1 MHSVEPSTLNDRE
14 LNTRVHEEV
23 FGHEVTRG
31 EPQEEDTDG
40 KGFVDR
46 ETGESVPDYV
56 SDPFA
61 LFQRFGE
68 WGYRVFAR
76 GGETLDDGTEGF
88 SVTAENPD
96 HGTMTVRSQNRGRA
110 YCQVA
115 LEIVRSVEE
124 IGPSDGG

>member
-1 MHSVEPSTLNDRE
+1 MHSVEPSALSDSE
-14 LNTRVHEEV
+14 LNARVHEEV
-23 FGHEVTRG
+23 FGRQVTRG
-31 EPQEEDTDG
+31 EPVEEDTDG
-40 KGFVDR
+40 EGFVDR

-68 WGYRVFAR
+68 WGYQVFAR
-76 GGETLDDGTEGF
+76 GGEMLDDGTEGF
-88 SVTAENPD
+88 SVMAENPD
-96 HGTMTVRSQNRGRA
+96 HGTMTVRSQTRGRA

-124 IGPSDGG
+124 IGPSADG